1 MKMENVFYSLLP
13 PTLITVTLFA
23 LHKVSKLLKNL
34 FTTNNNDS
42 ANHYGVLI
50 LCDSTPSL
58 LLVWPSES

>member
-1 MKMENVFYSLLP
+1 MENVFHSLLP

-50 LCDSTPSL
+50 LCDTSSL